1 MNSYLP
7 VDKNSLQEFR
17 SELKRSD
24 NALIYTPVISWINEK
39 LKLKNIKSDTIHGSS
54 ELMDQVA
61 TIINPEKAFSD
72 KTIDTIIQL
81 NSFCYY
87 FEKNRDDFYRNGY
100 SKNIESC
107 KYILTTVGS
116 DEKIKNKLKFR

>member
-1 MNSYLP
+1 MGRGFYCLLSFGFVNCQL
-7 VDKNSLQEFR
+7 VFGGGEGCLN
-17 SELKRSD
+17 
-24 NALIYTPVISWINEK
+24 T
-39 LKLKNIKSDTIHGSS
+39 IKKSS

-100 SKNIESC
+100 SKNIKSC
-107 KYILTTVGS
+107 KDIVTTLGS
-116 DEKIKNKLKFR
+116 DEKIPSGRGVK